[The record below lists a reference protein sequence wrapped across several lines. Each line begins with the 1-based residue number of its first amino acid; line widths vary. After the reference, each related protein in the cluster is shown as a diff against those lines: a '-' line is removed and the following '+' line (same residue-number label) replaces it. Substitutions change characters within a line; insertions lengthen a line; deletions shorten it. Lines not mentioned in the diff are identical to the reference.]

1 MKKIMILAAGLAAF
15 ALPASAQISIAPEV
29 GLNLANMHWQLN
41 DNDSSKLDNGIKLGV
56 RAGVNFNIPITPD
69 RLVLQ
74 PGIFYS
80 IQGMKS
86 EEDGFAQNITLH
98 YAQIP
103 VNLIYMFND
112 PSEGRFFVGVG
123 PYVGIAFSGKNK
135 THGGGGPDKTTDLTF
150 GSGAD
155 QSLGRI
161 DYGAQASLG
170 YLLRSGIFF
179 RGMYQH
185 GIGDLVPS
193 ESPLQT
199 EAYVHNTCITISVGY
214 QLGHKPK
221 DRGPRMSGS
230 KPTSN

>member
-1 MKKIMILAAGLAAF
+1 MKKLMILAACVTTLSTAAN
-15 ALPASAQISIAPEV
+15 AQIGFAPEA
-29 GLNLANMHWQLN
+29 GLNLANMHYKL
-41 DNDSSKLDNGIKLGV
+41 DDTTTLDNGIKLGARV
-56 RAGVNFNIPITPD
+56 GVNVNIPITPD

-74 PGIFYS
+74 PGLFYS

-86 EEDGFAQNITLH
+86 DENGQTNNITLH

-103 VNLIYMFND
+103 VNLVYYFND

-135 THGGGGPDKTTDLTF
+135 FNPGNGGTETTEDFKF

-155 QSLGRI
+155 QDLGRI
-161 DYGAQASLG
+161 DYGAQASAG
-170 YLLRSGIFF
+170 YQLRSGIFF

-193 ESPLQT
+193 ESPAQP
-199 EAYVHNTCITISVGY
+199 EAYINNTCITISVGY
-214 QLGHKPK
+214 LLGGAPK
-221 DRGPRMSGS
+221 SKGPKMKGS
-230 KPTSN
+230 QPM

>member
-1 MKKIMILAAGLAAF
+1 MILVAGIGLAAS
-15 ALPASAQISIAPEV
+15 SAKAQVSIAPEV
-29 GLNLANMHWQLN
+29 GLNLANMHFKL
-41 DNDSSKLDNGIKLGV
+41 DDTTKLDNGIKLGF

-86 EEDGFAQNITLH
+86 EENGLSQNYTVH

-103 VNLIYMFND
+103 LNLVYMFND
-112 PSEGRFFVGVG
+112 PSEGRFFISAG

-135 THGGGGPDKTTDLTF
+135 VHGGGRADTTEKLTF

-161 DYGAQASLG
+161 DYGAQAAAG
-170 YLLRSGIFF
+170 YMLRSGIFF
-179 RGMYQH
+179 RATYQH

-199 EAYVHNTCITISVGY
+199 EAYVNNTCIVLSIGY
-214 QLGHKPK
+214 QLGHAPK
-221 DRGPRMSGS
+221 SKGPRAPSSAAGDD
-230 KPTSN
+230 K

>member
-1 MKKIMILAAGLAAF
+1 MKKIMILAAGVMAF
-15 ALPASAQISIAPEV
+15 AFPATAQVSIAPEV
-29 GLNLANMHWQLN
+29 GINLANMHRKW
-41 DNDSSKLDNGIKLGV
+41 DDTTKFDNGIKLGF
-56 RAGVNFNIPITPD
+56 RAGLNFNIPITPD

-80 IQGMKS
+80 IQGFKS
-86 EEDGFAQNITLH
+86 EENGFAQNVTLH

-103 VNLIYMFND
+103 LNLIYMFND

-123 PYVGIAFSGKNK
+123 PYVGFAFSGKDK
-135 THGGGGPDKTTDLTF
+135 QHGGGRADTTMKLTF

-155 QSLGRI
+155 QDLGRV
-161 DYGAQASLG
+161 DYGAQATVG

-179 RGMYQH
+179 RGTYQH

-199 EAYVHNTCITISVGY
+199 EAYYNNTNISISIGY
-214 QLGHKPK
+214 QIGHKPK
-221 DRGPRMSGS
+221 DRGPRMDGS
-230 KPTSN
+230 KVISD